1 MIDIKSSVA
10 FPIKGNDSTHKID
23 KIRCMARKN
32 QTWGFNIQCSYKSKV
47 GNDYCGRH
55 LNYDEQRK
63 YRIDKCEEINTI
75 KNEETN
81 KTPPKIQCVLR
92 LITVQDYLLDSTLIN
107 FNIKSI
113 KFSCKIYNIKS
124 SSKSSLENS
133 KNNLLHILSKFLKTY
148 LTCIIEEDKV
158 KKVQKQIRYW
168 INNSKIKVQG
178 PAINNPKICNN
189 ETDFYSFD
197 KLEDIPKKYFFSFK
211 CKDNFIYGFHIES
224 LIYLINDGGI
234 SSTTRNPYNRNIINK
249 LSIEKAINLWNTLKK
264 DKDNKEVANYIKI
277 EESDDIKIRVRSKCL
292 TTFQKMDF
300 YGYHTDINWI
310 LNLSLNRLRYLYRSI
325 ANFWNYKAHLT
336 QQLKIR
342 IYPDGTLFTDRE
354 FLQINRQIN
363 KYVIMEEI
371 INKIDKIVSSSNND
385 DDKNTGCILV
395 LMAISD
401 IVRECSIANAWL
413 SS

>member
-1 MIDIKSSVA
+1 MIDIKSSVT
-10 FPIKGNDSTHKID
+10 FPIKGNDSKPKID

-47 GNDYCGRH
+47 GNDYCGCH
-55 LNYDEQRK
+55 LNYDEQGK
-63 YRIDKCEEINTI
+63 SRIDKYTEINTI
-75 KNEETN
+75 KKEETN
-81 KTPPKIQCVLR
+81 KKTYNIQCVVR

-113 KFSCKIYNIKS
+113 KYSFKKYNIKIRL
-124 SSKSSLENS
+124 SSKLGS
-133 KNNLLHILSKFLKTY
+133 KDNLRHILSKFLKTY
-148 LTCIIEEDKV
+148 MTCIIEEEKV
-158 KKVQKQIRYW
+158 KKVQRQIRYW
-168 INNSKIKVQG
+168 INNSKMKVQG

-224 LIYLINDGGI
+224 LIYLINDGGL

-249 LSIEKAINLWNTLKK
+249 LSIEKATNLWNDLKK
-264 DKDNKEVANYIKI
+264 NKDNKEVSSYIKI
-277 EESDDIKIRVRSKCL
+277 EESSDIRIRVRSKCL
-292 TTFQKMDF
+292 TTFQKIDF
-300 YGYHTDINWI
+300 YGYHTDINWV

-325 ANFWNYKAHLT
+325 ANYWNYKAHLT

-342 IYPDGTLFTDRE
+342 IYPEGTLFTDRE

-371 INKIDKIVSSSNND
+371 INKIDKIVSSANND

-395 LMAISD
+395 LMSISD
-401 IVRECSIANAWL
+401 IVRECSTANAWL

>member
-1 MIDIKSSVA
+1 MIDIKSSAA
-10 FPIKGNDSTHKID
+10 FPIKGNDSKPKID

-55 LNYDEQRK
+55 LNYNEQGK
-63 YRIDKCEEINTI
+63 SRIDKYTEINTI
-75 KNEETN
+75 KKEETN
-81 KTPPKIQCVLR
+81 KKTSNIQCVVR

-113 KFSCKIYNIKS
+113 KYSFKKYNIKIRL
-124 SSKSSLENS
+124 SSKLGS
-133 KNNLLHILSKFLKTY
+133 KDNLRRILSKFLKTY
-148 LTCIIEEDKV
+148 MTCIIEEDKV
-158 KKVQKQIRYW
+158 KKVQRQIRYW
-168 INNSKIKVQG
+168 INNSKMKVQG

-224 LIYLINDGGI
+224 LIYLINDGGL

-249 LSIEKAINLWNTLKK
+249 LSIEKATNLWNDLKK
-264 DKDNKEVANYIKI
+264 NKDNKEVSSYIKI
-277 EESDDIKIRVRSKCL
+277 EESSDIRIRVRSKCL
-292 TTFQKMDF
+292 STFQKIDF
-300 YGYHTDINWI
+300 YGYHTDINWV

-325 ANFWNYKAHLT
+325 ANYWNYKAHLT

-371 INKIDKIVSSSNND
+371 INKIDKIVSSANND

-395 LMAISD
+395 LMSISD
-401 IVRECSIANAWL
+401 IVRECSTANAWL

>member
-1 MIDIKSSVA
+1 MIDIKSSAA
-10 FPIKGNDSTHKID
+10 FPIKGNDSKPKID

-32 QTWGFNIQCSYKSKV
+32 QRWGFNIQCSYKSKV

-55 LNYDEQRK
+55 LNYDEQGK
-63 YRIDKCEEINTI
+63 SRIDKYTEINTI
-75 KNEETN
+75 KKEETN
-81 KTPPKIQCVLR
+81 KKTSNIQCVVR

-113 KFSCKIYNIKS
+113 KYSFKKYNIKIRL
-124 SSKSSLENS
+124 SSKLGS
-133 KNNLLHILSKFLKTY
+133 KDNLRHILSKFLKTY
-148 LTCIIEEDKV
+148 MTCIIEEEKV
-158 KKVQKQIRYW
+158 KKVQRQIRYW
-168 INNSKIKVQG
+168 INNSKMKVQG

-224 LIYLINDGGI
+224 LIYLINDGGL

-249 LSIEKAINLWNTLKK
+249 LSIEKATNLWNDLKK
-264 DKDNKEVANYIKI
+264 NKDNKEVSSYIKI
-277 EESDDIKIRVRSKCL
+277 EESSDIRIRVRSKCL
-292 TTFQKMDF
+292 STFQKIDF
-300 YGYHTDINWI
+300 YGYHTDINWV

-325 ANFWNYKAHLT
+325 ANYWNYKAHLT

-371 INKIDKIVSSSNND
+371 INKIDKIVSSANND

-395 LMAISD
+395 LMSISD
-401 IVRECSIANAWL
+401 IVRECSTANAWL

>member
-1 MIDIKSSVA
+1 MIDIKSSVT
-10 FPIKGNDSTHKID
+10 FPIKGNDSKPKID

-55 LNYDEQRK
+55 LNYDEQGK
-63 YRIDKCEEINTI
+63 SRIDKYTEINTI
-75 KNEETN
+75 KKEETN
-81 KTPPKIQCVLR
+81 KKTSNIQCVVR

-113 KFSCKIYNIKS
+113 KYSFKKYNIKIRL
-124 SSKSSLENS
+124 SSKLGS
-133 KNNLLHILSKFLKTY
+133 KDNLRHILSKFLKTY
-148 LTCIIEEDKV
+148 LNCIIEEEKV
-158 KKVQKQIRYW
+158 KKVQRQIRYW
-168 INNSKIKVQG
+168 INNSKMKVQG

-224 LIYLINDGGI
+224 LIYLINDGGL

-249 LSIEKAINLWNTLKK
+249 LSIEKATNLWNDLKK
-264 DKDNKEVANYIKI
+264 NKDNKEVSSYIKI
-277 EESDDIKIRVRSKCL
+277 EESSDIRISVRSKCL
-292 TTFQKMDF
+292 TTFQKIDF
-300 YGYHTDINWI
+300 YGYHTDINWV

-325 ANFWNYKAHLT
+325 ANYWNYKAHLT

-371 INKIDKIVSSSNND
+371 INKIDKIVSSANND

-395 LMAISD
+395 LMSISD
-401 IVRECSIANAWL
+401 IVRECSTANAWL

>member
-1 MIDIKSSVA
+1 MIDIKSSVT
-10 FPIKGNDSTHKID
+10 FPIKGNDSKPKID

-32 QTWGFNIQCSYKSKV
+32 QKWGFNIQCSYKSKV

-55 LNYDEQRK
+55 LNYDEQGK
-63 YRIDKCEEINTI
+63 SRIDKYTEINTI
-75 KNEETN
+75 KKEETN
-81 KTPPKIQCVLR
+81 KKTSNIQCVVR

-113 KFSCKIYNIKS
+113 KYSFKKYNIKIRL
-124 SSKSSLENS
+124 SSKLGS
-133 KNNLLHILSKFLKTY
+133 KDNLRHILSKFLKTY
-148 LTCIIEEDKV
+148 LNCIIEEEKV
-158 KKVQKQIRYW
+158 KKVQRQIRYW
-168 INNSKIKVQG
+168 INNSKMKVQG

-224 LIYLINDGGI
+224 LIYLINDGGL

-249 LSIEKAINLWNTLKK
+249 LSIEKATNLWNDLKK
-264 DKDNKEVANYIKI
+264 NKDNKEVSSYIKI
-277 EESDDIKIRVRSKCL
+277 EESSDIRIRVRSKCL
-292 TTFQKMDF
+292 TTFQKIDF
-300 YGYHTDINWI
+300 YGYHTDINWV

-325 ANFWNYKAHLT
+325 ANYWNYKAHLT

-342 IYPDGTLFTDRE
+342 IYPEGTLFTDRE

-371 INKIDKIVSSSNND
+371 INKIDKIVSSANND

-395 LMAISD
+395 LMSISD
-401 IVRECSIANAWL
+401 IVRECSTANAWL

>member
-1 MIDIKSSVA
+1 MIDIKSSAA
-10 FPIKGNDSTHKID
+10 FPIKGNDSKPKID

-32 QTWGFNIQCSYKSKV
+32 QRWGFNIQCSYKSKV

-55 LNYDEQRK
+55 LNYDEQGK
-63 YRIDKCEEINTI
+63 SRIDKYTEINTI
-75 KNEETN
+75 KKEETN
-81 KTPPKIQCVLR
+81 KKTSNIQCVVR

-113 KFSCKIYNIKS
+113 KYSFKKYNIKIRL
-124 SSKSSLENS
+124 SSKLGS
-133 KNNLLHILSKFLKTY
+133 KDNLRHILSKFLKTY
-148 LTCIIEEDKV
+148 MTCIIEDDKV
-158 KKVQKQIRYW
+158 KKVQRQIRYW
-168 INNSKIKVQG
+168 INNSKMKVQG

-224 LIYLINDGGI
+224 LIYLINDGGL

-249 LSIEKAINLWNTLKK
+249 LSIEKATNLWNDLKK
-264 DKDNKEVANYIKI
+264 NKDNKEVSSYIKI
-277 EESDDIKIRVRSKCL
+277 EESSDIRIRVRSKCL
-292 TTFQKMDF
+292 STFQKIDF
-300 YGYHTDINWI
+300 YGYHTDINWV

-325 ANFWNYKAHLT
+325 ANYWNYKAHLT

-371 INKIDKIVSSSNND
+371 INKIDKIVSSANND

-395 LMAISD
+395 LMSISD
-401 IVRECSIANAWL
+401 IVRECSTANAWL

>member
-1 MIDIKSSVA
+1 MIDIKSSVTV
-10 FPIKGNDSTHKID
+10 PIKGNDSKPKID

-55 LNYDEQRK
+55 LNYDEQGK
-63 YRIDKCEEINTI
+63 SRIDKYTEINTI
-75 KNEETN
+75 KKEETN
-81 KTPPKIQCVLR
+81 KKTSNIQCVVR

-113 KFSCKIYNIKS
+113 KYSFKKYNIKIRL
-124 SSKSSLENS
+124 SSKLGS
-133 KNNLLHILSKFLKTY
+133 KDNLRHILSKFLKTY
-148 LTCIIEEDKV
+148 LNCIIEVEKV
-158 KKVQKQIRYW
+158 KKVQRQIRYW
-168 INNSKIKVQG
+168 INNSKMKVQG

-224 LIYLINDGGI
+224 LIYLINDGGL

-249 LSIEKAINLWNTLKK
+249 LSIEKATNLWNDLKK
-264 DKDNKEVANYIKI
+264 NKDNKEVSSYIKI
-277 EESDDIKIRVRSKCL
+277 EESSDIRIRVRSKCL
-292 TTFQKMDF
+292 TTFQKIDF
-300 YGYHTDINWI
+300 YGYHTDINWV

-325 ANFWNYKAHLT
+325 ANYWNYKAHLT

-342 IYPDGTLFTDRE
+342 IYPEGTLFTDRE

-371 INKIDKIVSSSNND
+371 INKIDKIVSSANND

-395 LMAISD
+395 LMSISD
-401 IVRECSIANAWL
+401 IVRECSTANAWL

>member
-1 MIDIKSSVA
+1 MIDIKSSAA
-10 FPIKGNDSTHKID
+10 FPIKGNDSKPKID

-55 LNYDEQRK
+55 LNYNEQGK
-63 YRIDKCEEINTI
+63 SRIDKYTEINTI
-75 KNEETN
+75 KKEETN
-81 KTPPKIQCVLR
+81 KKTSNIQCVVR

-113 KFSCKIYNIKS
+113 KYSFKKYNIKIRL
-124 SSKSSLENS
+124 SSKLGS
-133 KNNLLHILSKFLKTY
+133 KDNLRRILSKFLKTY
-148 LTCIIEEDKV
+148 MTCIIEEDKV
-158 KKVQKQIRYW
+158 KKVQRQIRYW
-168 INNSKIKVQG
+168 INNSKMKVQG

-224 LIYLINDGGI
+224 LIYLINDCGL

-249 LSIEKAINLWNTLKK
+249 LSIEKATNLWNDLKK
-264 DKDNKEVANYIKI
+264 NKDNKEVSSYIKI
-277 EESDDIKIRVRSKCL
+277 EESSDIRIRVRSKCL
-292 TTFQKMDF
+292 STFQKIDF
-300 YGYHTDINWI
+300 YGYHTDINWV

-325 ANFWNYKAHLT
+325 ANYWNYKAHLT

-371 INKIDKIVSSSNND
+371 INKIDKIVSSANND

-395 LMAISD
+395 LMSISD
-401 IVRECSIANAWL
+401 IVRECSTANAWL

>member
-1 MIDIKSSVA
+1 MIDIKSSAA
-10 FPIKGNDSTHKID
+10 FPIKGNDSKPKID

-55 LNYDEQRK
+55 LNYDEQGK
-63 YRIDKCEEINTI
+63 PRIDKYTEINTI
-75 KNEETN
+75 KKEDTN
-81 KTPPKIQCVLR
+81 KKTSNIQCVVR

-113 KFSCKIYNIKS
+113 KYSFKKYNIKIRL
-124 SSKSSLENS
+124 SSKLGS
-133 KNNLLHILSKFLKTY
+133 KDNLRHILSKFLKTY
-148 LTCIIEEDKV
+148 MTCIIEDDKV
-158 KKVQKQIRYW
+158 KKVQRQIRYW
-168 INNSKIKVQG
+168 INNSKMKVQG

-224 LIYLINDGGI
+224 LIYLINDGGL

-249 LSIEKAINLWNTLKK
+249 LSIEKATNLWNDLKK
-264 DKDNKEVANYIKI
+264 NKDNKEVSSYIKI
-277 EESDDIKIRVRSKCL
+277 EESSDIRIRVRSKCL
-292 TTFQKMDF
+292 STFQKIDF
-300 YGYHTDINWI
+300 YGYHTDINWV

-325 ANFWNYKAHLT
+325 ANYWNYKAHLT

-371 INKIDKIVSSSNND
+371 INKIDKIVSSANND

-395 LMAISD
+395 LMSISD
-401 IVRECSIANAWL
+401 IVRECSTANAWL

>member
-1 MIDIKSSVA
+1 MIDIKSSAA
-10 FPIKGNDSTHKID
+10 FPIKGNDSKPEID

-32 QTWGFNIQCSYKSKV
+32 QRWGFNIQCSYKSKV

-55 LNYDEQRK
+55 LNYDEQGK
-63 YRIDKCEEINTI
+63 SRIDKYTEINTI
-75 KNEETN
+75 KKEETN
-81 KTPPKIQCVLR
+81 KKTSNIQCVVR

-113 KFSCKIYNIKS
+113 KYSFKKYNIKIIL
-124 SSKSSLENS
+124 SSKLGS
-133 KNNLLHILSKFLKTY
+133 KDNLRHILSKFLKTY
-148 LTCIIEEDKV
+148 MTCIIEEEKV
-158 KKVQKQIRYW
+158 KKVQRQIRYW
-168 INNSKIKVQG
+168 INNSKMKVQG

-224 LIYLINDGGI
+224 LIYLINDGGL

-249 LSIEKAINLWNTLKK
+249 LSIEKATNLWNDLKK
-264 DKDNKEVANYIKI
+264 NKDNKEVSSYIKI
-277 EESDDIKIRVRSKCL
+277 EESSDIRIRVRSKCL
-292 TTFQKMDF
+292 STFQKIDF
-300 YGYHTDINWI
+300 YGYHTDINWV

-325 ANFWNYKAHLT
+325 ANYWNYKAHLT

-342 IYPDGTLFTDRE
+342 IYPEGTLFTDRE

-371 INKIDKIVSSSNND
+371 INKIDKIVSSANND

-395 LMAISD
+395 LMSISD
-401 IVRECSIANAWL
+401 IVRECSTANAWL

>member
-1 MIDIKSSVA
+1 MIDIKSSVT
-10 FPIKGNDSTHKID
+10 FPIKGNDSKPKID

-55 LNYDEQRK
+55 LNYDEQGK
-63 YRIDKCEEINTI
+63 SRIDKYTEINTI
-75 KNEETN
+75 KKEETN
-81 KTPPKIQCVLR
+81 KKTSNIQCVVR

-113 KFSCKIYNIKS
+113 KYSFKKYNIKIIL
-124 SSKSSLENS
+124 SSKLGS
-133 KNNLLHILSKFLKTY
+133 KDNLRHILSKFLKTY
-148 LTCIIEEDKV
+148 MTCIIEEEKV
-158 KKVQKQIRYW
+158 KKVQRQIRYW
-168 INNSKIKVQG
+168 INNSKMKVQG

-224 LIYLINDGGI
+224 LIYLINDGGL

-249 LSIEKAINLWNTLKK
+249 LSIEKATNLWNDLKK
-264 DKDNKEVANYIKI
+264 NKDNKEVSSYIKI
-277 EESDDIKIRVRSKCL
+277 EESSDIRIRVRSKCL
-292 TTFQKMDF
+292 STFQKIDF
-300 YGYHTDINWI
+300 YGYHTDINWV

-325 ANFWNYKAHLT
+325 ANYWNYKAHLT

-371 INKIDKIVSSSNND
+371 INKIDKIVSSANND

-395 LMAISD
+395 LMSISD
-401 IVRECSIANAWL
+401 IVRECSTANAWL

>member
-1 MIDIKSSVA
+1 MIDIKSSVT
-10 FPIKGNDSTHKID
+10 FPIKGNDSKPKID

-55 LNYDEQRK
+55 LNYDEQGK
-63 YRIDKCEEINTI
+63 SRIDKYTEINTI
-75 KNEETN
+75 KKEETN
-81 KTPPKIQCVLR
+81 KKTSNIQCVVR

-113 KFSCKIYNIKS
+113 KYSFKKYNIKIRL
-124 SSKSSLENS
+124 SSKLGS
-133 KNNLLHILSKFLKTY
+133 KDNLRHILSKFLKTY
-148 LTCIIEEDKV
+148 LNCIIEEEKV
-158 KKVQKQIRYW
+158 KKVQRQIRYW
-168 INNSKIKVQG
+168 INNSKMKVQG

-224 LIYLINDGGI
+224 LIYLINDGGL

-249 LSIEKAINLWNTLKK
+249 LSIEKATNLWNDLKK
-264 DKDNKEVANYIKI
+264 NKDNKEVSSYIKI
-277 EESDDIKIRVRSKCL
+277 EESSDIRIRVRSKCL
-292 TTFQKMDF
+292 TTFQKIDF
-300 YGYHTDINWI
+300 YGYHTDINWV

-325 ANFWNYKAHLT
+325 ANYWNYKAHLT

-342 IYPDGTLFTDRE
+342 IYPEGTLFTDRE

-371 INKIDKIVSSSNND
+371 INKIDKIVSSANND

-395 LMAISD
+395 LMSISD
-401 IVRECSIANAWL
+401 IVRECSTANAWL

>member
-1 MIDIKSSVA
+1 MIDIKSSAA
-10 FPIKGNDSTHKID
+10 FPIKGNDSKPKID

-32 QTWGFNIQCSYKSKV
+32 QRWGFNIQCSYKSKV

-55 LNYDEQRK
+55 LNYDEQGK
-63 YRIDKCEEINTI
+63 SRIDKYTEINTI
-75 KNEETN
+75 KKEETN
-81 KTPPKIQCVLR
+81 KKTSNIQCVVR

-113 KFSCKIYNIKS
+113 KYSFKKYNIKIIL
-124 SSKSSLENS
+124 SSKLGS
-133 KNNLLHILSKFLKTY
+133 KDNLRRILSKFLKTY
-148 LTCIIEEDKV
+148 MTCIIEEEKL
-158 KKVQKQIRYW
+158 KKVQRQIRYW
-168 INNSKIKVQG
+168 INNSKMKVQG

-224 LIYLINDGGI
+224 LIYLINDGGL

-249 LSIEKAINLWNTLKK
+249 LSIEKATNLWNDLKK
-264 DKDNKEVANYIKI
+264 NKDNKEVSSYIKI
-277 EESDDIKIRVRSKCL
+277 EESSDIRIRVRSKCL
-292 TTFQKMDF
+292 STFQKIDF
-300 YGYHTDINWI
+300 YGYHTDINWV

-325 ANFWNYKAHLT
+325 ANYWNYKAHLT

-371 INKIDKIVSSSNND
+371 INKIDKIVSSANND

-395 LMAISD
+395 LMSISD
-401 IVRECSIANAWL
+401 IVRECSTANAWL

>member
-1 MIDIKSSVA
+1 MIDIKSSAA
-10 FPIKGNDSTHKID
+10 FPIKGNDSKPKID

-55 LNYDEQRK
+55 LNYDEQGK
-63 YRIDKCEEINTI
+63 PRIDKYTEINTI
-75 KNEETN
+75 KKEDTN
-81 KTPPKIQCVLR
+81 KKTSNIQCVVR

-113 KFSCKIYNIKS
+113 KYSFKKYNIKIRL
-124 SSKSSLENS
+124 SSKLGS
-133 KNNLLHILSKFLKTY
+133 KDNLRRILSKFLKTY
-148 LTCIIEEDKV
+148 MTCIIEEDKV
-158 KKVQKQIRYW
+158 KKVQRQIRYW
-168 INNSKIKVQG
+168 INNSKMKVQG

-224 LIYLINDGGI
+224 LIYLINDGGL

-249 LSIEKAINLWNTLKK
+249 LSIEKATNLWNDLKK
-264 DKDNKEVANYIKI
+264 NKDNKEVSSYIKI
-277 EESDDIKIRVRSKCL
+277 EESSDIRIRVRSKCL
-292 TTFQKMDF
+292 STFQKIDF
-300 YGYHTDINWI
+300 YGYHTDINWV

-325 ANFWNYKAHLT
+325 ANYWNYKAHLT

-371 INKIDKIVSSSNND
+371 INKIDKIVSSANND

-395 LMAISD
+395 LMSISD
-401 IVRECSIANAWL
+401 IVRECSTANAWL

>member
-1 MIDIKSSVA
+1 MIDIKSSVT
-10 FPIKGNDSTHKID
+10 FPIKGNDSKPKID

-32 QTWGFNIQCSYKSKV
+32 QRWGFNIQCSYKSKV

-55 LNYDEQRK
+55 LNYDEQGK
-63 YRIDKCEEINTI
+63 SRIDKYTEINTI
-75 KNEETN
+75 KKEETN
-81 KTPPKIQCVLR
+81 KKTSNIQCVVR

-113 KFSCKIYNIKS
+113 KYSFKKYNIKIIL
-124 SSKSSLENS
+124 SSKLGS
-133 KNNLLHILSKFLKTY
+133 KDNLRHILSKFLKTY
-148 LTCIIEEDKV
+148 MTCIIEEEKV
-158 KKVQKQIRYW
+158 KKVQRQIRYW
-168 INNSKIKVQG
+168 INNSKMKVQG

-224 LIYLINDGGI
+224 LIYLINDGGL

-249 LSIEKAINLWNTLKK
+249 LSIEKATNLWNDLKK
-264 DKDNKEVANYIKI
+264 NKDNKEVSSYIKI
-277 EESDDIKIRVRSKCL
+277 EESSDIRIRVRSKCL
-292 TTFQKMDF
+292 STFQKIDF
-300 YGYHTDINWI
+300 YGYHTDINWV

-325 ANFWNYKAHLT
+325 ANYWNYKAHLT

-371 INKIDKIVSSSNND
+371 INKIDKIVSSANND

-395 LMAISD
+395 LMSISD
-401 IVRECSIANAWL
+401 IVRECSTANAWL

>member
-1 MIDIKSSVA
+1 M
-10 FPIKGNDSTHKID
+10 G
-23 KIRCMARKN
+23 
-32 QTWGFNIQCSYKSKV
+32 Q
-47 GNDYCGRH
+47 
-55 LNYDEQRK
+55 L
-63 YRIDKCEEINTI
+63 NTI
-75 KNEETN
+75 KKEETN
-81 KTPPKIQCVLR
+81 KKTSNIQCVVR

-113 KFSCKIYNIKS
+113 KYSFKKYNIKIRL
-124 SSKSSLENS
+124 SSKSNSISNSISNS
-133 KNNLLHILSKFLKTY
+133 KDNLRHILSKFLKTY
-148 LTCIIEEDKV
+148 LNCIIEVEKV
-158 KKVQKQIRYW
+158 KKVQRQIRYW
-168 INNSKIKVQG
+168 INNSKMKVQG

-224 LIYLINDGGI
+224 LIYLINDGGL

-249 LSIEKAINLWNTLKK
+249 LSIEKATNLWNDLKK
-264 DKDNKEVANYIKI
+264 HKDNKEVSSYIKI
-277 EESDDIKIRVRSKCL
+277 EESSDIRIRVRSKCL
-292 TTFQKMDF
+292 TTFQKIDF
-300 YGYHTDINWI
+300 YGYHTDINWV

-325 ANFWNYKAHLT
+325 ANYWNYKAHLT

-371 INKIDKIVSSSNND
+371 INKIDKIVSSANND

-395 LMAISD
+395 LMSISD
-401 IVRECSIANAWL
+401 IVRECSTANAWL

>member
-1 MIDIKSSVA
+1 MIDIKSSVT
-10 FPIKGNDSTHKID
+10 FPIKGNDSKPKID

-55 LNYDEQRK
+55 LNYDEQGK
-63 YRIDKCEEINTI
+63 SRIDKYTEINTI
-75 KNEETN
+75 KKEETN
-81 KTPPKIQCVLR
+81 KKTSNIQCVVR

-113 KFSCKIYNIKS
+113 KYSFKKYNIKIRL
-124 SSKSSLENS
+124 SSKLGS
-133 KNNLLHILSKFLKTY
+133 KDNLRHILSKFLKTY
-148 LTCIIEEDKV
+148 MTCIIEEEKV
-158 KKVQKQIRYW
+158 KKVQRQIRYW
-168 INNSKIKVQG
+168 INNSKMKVQG

-224 LIYLINDGGI
+224 LIYLINDGGL

-249 LSIEKAINLWNTLKK
+249 LSIEKATNLWNDLKK
-264 DKDNKEVANYIKI
+264 NKDNKEVSSYIKI
-277 EESDDIKIRVRSKCL
+277 EESSDIRIRVRSKCL
-292 TTFQKMDF
+292 TTFQKIDF
-300 YGYHTDINWI
+300 YGYHTDINWV

-325 ANFWNYKAHLT
+325 ANYWNYKAHLT

-342 IYPDGTLFTDRE
+342 IYPEGTLFTDRE

-371 INKIDKIVSSSNND
+371 INKIDKIVSSANND

-395 LMAISD
+395 LMSISD
-401 IVRECSIANAWL
+401 IVRECSTANAWL

>member
-1 MIDIKSSVA
+1 MIDIKSSVT
-10 FPIKGNDSTHKID
+10 FPIKGNDSKPKID

-32 QTWGFNIQCSYKSKV
+32 QKWGFNIQCSYKSKV

-55 LNYDEQRK
+55 LNYDEQGK
-63 YRIDKCEEINTI
+63 SRIDKYTEINTI
-75 KNEETN
+75 KKEETN
-81 KTPPKIQCVLR
+81 KKTSNIQCVVR

-113 KFSCKIYNIKS
+113 KYSFKKYNIKIRL
-124 SSKSSLENS
+124 SSKLGS
-133 KNNLLHILSKFLKTY
+133 KDNLRHILSKFLKTY
-148 LTCIIEEDKV
+148 LNCIIEEEKV
-158 KKVQKQIRYW
+158 KKVQRQIRYW
-168 INNSKIKVQG
+168 INNSKMKVQG

-224 LIYLINDGGI
+224 LIYLINDGGL

-249 LSIEKAINLWNTLKK
+249 LSIEKATNLWNDLKK
-264 DKDNKEVANYIKI
+264 NKDNKEVSSYIKI
-277 EESDDIKIRVRSKCL
+277 EESSDIRIRVRSKCL
-292 TTFQKMDF
+292 TTFQKIDF
-300 YGYHTDINWI
+300 YGYHTDINWV

-325 ANFWNYKAHLT
+325 ANYWNYKAHLT

-371 INKIDKIVSSSNND
+371 INKIDKIVSSANND

-395 LMAISD
+395 LMSISD
-401 IVRECSIANAWL
+401 IVRECSTANAWL

>member
-1 MIDIKSSVA
+1 MIDIKSSVT
-10 FPIKGNDSTHKID
+10 FPIKGNDSKPKID

-55 LNYDEQRK
+55 LNYDEQGK
-63 YRIDKCEEINTI
+63 SRIDKYTEINTI
-75 KNEETN
+75 KKEETN
-81 KTPPKIQCVLR
+81 KKTSNIQCVVR

-113 KFSCKIYNIKS
+113 KYSFKKYNIKIRL
-124 SSKSSLENS
+124 SSKLGS
-133 KNNLLHILSKFLKTY
+133 KDNLRHILSKFLKTY
-148 LTCIIEEDKV
+148 LNCIIEEEKV
-158 KKVQKQIRYW
+158 KKVQRQIRYW
-168 INNSKIKVQG
+168 INNSKMKVQG
-178 PAINNPKICNN
+178 PAINNPKICNS

-224 LIYLINDGGI
+224 LIYLINDGGL

-249 LSIEKAINLWNTLKK
+249 LSIEKATNLWNDLKK
-264 DKDNKEVANYIKI
+264 NKDNKEVSSYIKI
-277 EESDDIKIRVRSKCL
+277 EESSDIRISVRSKCL
-292 TTFQKMDF
+292 TTFQKIDF
-300 YGYHTDINWI
+300 YGYHTDINWV

-325 ANFWNYKAHLT
+325 ANYWNYKAHLT

-371 INKIDKIVSSSNND
+371 INKIDKIVSSANND

-395 LMAISD
+395 LMSISD
-401 IVRECSIANAWL
+401 IVRECSTANAWL

>member
-1 MIDIKSSVA
+1 MIDIKSSAA
-10 FPIKGNDSTHKID
+10 FPIKGNDSKPKID

-32 QTWGFNIQCSYKSKV
+32 QRWGFNIQCSYKSKV

-55 LNYDEQRK
+55 LNYDEQGK
-63 YRIDKCEEINTI
+63 SRIDKYTEINTI
-75 KNEETN
+75 KKEETN
-81 KTPPKIQCVLR
+81 KKTSNIQCVVR

-113 KFSCKIYNIKS
+113 KYSFKKYNIKIRL
-124 SSKSSLENS
+124 SSKLGS
-133 KNNLLHILSKFLKTY
+133 KDNLRRILSKFLKTY
-148 LTCIIEEDKV
+148 MTCIIEEDKV
-158 KKVQKQIRYW
+158 KKVQRQIRYW
-168 INNSKIKVQG
+168 INNSKMKVQG

-224 LIYLINDGGI
+224 LIYLINDGGL

-249 LSIEKAINLWNTLKK
+249 LSIEKATNLWNDLKK
-264 DKDNKEVANYIKI
+264 NKDNKEVSSYIKI
-277 EESDDIKIRVRSKCL
+277 EESSDIRIRVRSKCL
-292 TTFQKMDF
+292 STFQKIDF
-300 YGYHTDINWI
+300 YGYHTDINWV

-325 ANFWNYKAHLT
+325 ANYWNYKAHLT

-371 INKIDKIVSSSNND
+371 INKIDKIVSSANND

-395 LMAISD
+395 LMSISD
-401 IVRECSIANAWL
+401 IVRECSTANAWL